1 MNDETILEEQVK
13 PDEQDSQ
20 DSDIETAGVVETN
33 VETETEEPASP
44 PSLEEQLESVQ
55 AEAVDYK
62 DRWMRGQAEFS
73 NARKRMDKQRIQTYQ
88 NATVEL
94 AAKILPA
101 IDDFERAMENVPLEI
116 NENDWFEGLQLVQ
129 RKFATI
135 LEGINVTTIKAVGQ
149 QFDPNWHE
157 AVMQEPSDEVE
168 SGMVTKEL
176 QKGYKIDD
184 RVIRPSLVCVA
195 Q

>member
-1 MNDETILEEQVK
+1 MNDETVLEEQIA
-13 PDEQDSQ
+13 PDKQAPPPQDVE
-20 DSDIETAGVVETN
+20 DAGAVED
-33 VETETEEPASP
+33 VTEAESSELPTP
-44 PSLEEQLESVQ
+44 PSLEEQLENVQ
-55 AEAVDYK
+55 AEALDYK

-88 NATVEL
+88 NATAEL

-101 IDDFERAMENVPLEI
+101 IDDFERAMDNIPSEISENS
-116 NENDWFEGLQLVQ
+116 WFEGLQLVQ

-135 LEGINVTTIKAVGQ
+135 LEGINVTTIEAVGQ

-157 AVMQEPSDEVE
+157 AIMQEASEEFE
-168 SGMVTKEL
+168 SGVVTKEL
-176 QKGYKIDD
+176 QKGYKIED

>member
-1 MNDETILEEQVK
+1 MNDETVFEEQIK
-13 PDEQDSQ
+13 SNEQGSQ
-20 DSDIETAGVVETN
+20 DSHIETADAVETS
-33 VETETEEPASP
+33 VETENEEPASP
-44 PSLEEQLESVQ
+44 PSLEEQLENAQ
-55 AEAVDYK
+55 AEALDYK

-88 NATVEL
+88 NATAEL

-101 IDDFERAMENVPLEI
+101 IDDFERAMDNVPLEI

-135 LEGINVTTIKAVGQ
+135 LEGINVTTIDAIGQ

-157 AVMQEPSDEVE
+157 AIMQEASDEFE
-168 SGMVTKEL
+168 SGVVTKEL